1 MLWNH
6 KKPVGSQAFYHVR
19 DIGIAYKILER
30 FNPAYPPIQSSEVQ
44 SSHIAGLVLPVL
56 GTWSYSADGADAEPV
71 VSELDG
77 GTGVGCEADA
87 DGVLLYFSSGV
98 DKSPLKREKEPAS
111 K

>member
-1 MLWNH
+1 M
-6 KKPVGSQAFYHVR
+6 S
-19 DIGIAYKILER
+19 DIEINYKFLER
-30 FNPAYPPIQSSEVQ
+30 FNPAYPPIQSNAVH

-56 GTWSYSADGADAEPV
+56 GTWSYSPDGADAEPV
-71 VSELDG
+71 VSEPELDG
-77 GTGVGCEADA
+77 GTGVGCGADA